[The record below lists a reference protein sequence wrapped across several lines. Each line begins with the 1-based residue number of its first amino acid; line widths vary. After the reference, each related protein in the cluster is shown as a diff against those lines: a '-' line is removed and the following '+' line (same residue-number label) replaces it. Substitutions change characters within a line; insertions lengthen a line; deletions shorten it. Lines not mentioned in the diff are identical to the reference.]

1 MSKLVILKTMAVSL
15 LGIIFGY
22 SVTQF
27 VHSETTAPSRQLAS
41 APFLKLGVNH
51 ILHDHLDMKIENTAV
66 AENQDQTSLVQIKIT
81 ALKNVS
87 VPLNYQWILGKDV
100 ITSENLTGVLQPL
113 AAGESHILELRVQK
127 FSKEWQSHVSL
138 SISGEI
144 AGQPAQREVIVS
156 SRPEDSFEYVVQQAA
171 LAEQNSPNES
181 SKQIQKASSNELPKN
196 KFRKENIIR

>member
-1 MSKLVILKTMAVSL
+1 MSKLVLLKTMAVSL

-27 VHSETTAPSRQLAS
+27 VHSETVTPSRQLAS

-51 ILHDHLDMKIENTAV
+51 VLHDHLEMKIENTAV

-81 ALKNVS
+81 ALKNNS
-87 VPLNYQWILGKDV
+87 QPLNYQWILGKDV

-113 AAGESHILELRVQK
+113 AAGESQVLELRVQK

-171 LAEQNSPNES
+171 LAEKNSLVTS
-181 SKQIQKASSNELPKN
+181 SKQIQKTSTNELPKN
-196 KFRKENIIR
+196 KFRKENIVR